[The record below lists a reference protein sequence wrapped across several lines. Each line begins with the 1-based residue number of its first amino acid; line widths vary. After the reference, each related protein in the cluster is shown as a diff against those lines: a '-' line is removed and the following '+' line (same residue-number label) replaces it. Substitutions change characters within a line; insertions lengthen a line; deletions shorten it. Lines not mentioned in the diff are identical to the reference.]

1 MEFDRDDE
9 KKQSDPRTPED
20 PFERSERRKRE
31 REDEAMKDEKAI
43 REVIKDEIRKGL
55 IDIKGSF
62 PQQQSI
68 SYESKITSIV
78 DATATQIEGKV
89 ATIVTKATAQKPKV
103 YKILWS
109 VVGILT
115 IFCTLQTF
123 SWLGTKSDRL
133 SPINAKVFDCMQF
146 QWREDGPWVRMVG
159 NSWEGDEE
167 SKTKD
172 GLTKIRCKP
181 GCEDICKPWCPKEE
195 RDSDGKCVNTALMQE
210 MRAASKEFLKQQKQ

>member
-1 MEFDRDDE
+1 MGFDRDDE
-9 KKQSDPRTPED
+9 RKPSDPRTPED
-20 PFERSERRKRE
+20 PFERLERRKRE
-31 REDEAMKDEKAI
+31 REAEAMKEEKAI
-43 REVIKDEIRKGL
+43 REVIQDELRKGL
-55 IDIKGSF
+55 NEIKGAF
-62 PQQQSI
+62 PQQQNI
-68 SYESKITSIV
+68 SYESKIHSIV
-78 DATATQIEGKV
+78 EATATRIEGKV
-89 ATIVTKATAQKPKV
+89 ATIVTNATAQKPKV
-103 YKILWS
+103 YKVLWS

-115 IFCTLQTF
+115 ILCALQTF

-195 RDSDGKCVNTALMQE
+195 RDSDGNCVNKALIQE
-210 MRAASKEFLKQQKQ
+210 MKAASNEFLKQQKQ